1 MSTDSRFVS
10 ESLEALLVSIADGV
24 REAQDALSAVPPLD
38 AYGRPM
44 PSYHLPHLD
53 FEVKVDMETVTT
65 GGGLMFLRLNPLGGG
80 GSNTNR
86 DISSTI
92 SGRLVA
98 IPPGEGLPLP
108 LLMISSVRETTRR
121 HRIQITA
128 INSAGEILA
137 NERIELNINMDAS
150 RKLSATEGVTLT
162 SKRAGTKLSDVLLT
176 TNEEG
181 VAESTFFVDPG
192 LPGKTVLVLTAELGT
207 AITHLTIQAGG
218 NS

>member
-1 MSTDSRFVS
+1 MSNDSRFVS

-24 REAQDALSAVPPLD
+24 REAQDALSDVPPLD

-65 GGGLMFLRLNPLGGG
+65 GGGLMLLRLNPLGGG
-80 GSNTNR
+80 GSNTTR

-98 IPPGEGLPLP
+98 IPPGEGLPVP
-108 LLMISSVRETTRR
+108 LLVISSVRETARR

-128 INSAGEILA
+128 MNSAGEILA
-137 NERIELNINMDAS
+137 GEGIELNINMDAS
-150 RKLSATEGVTLT
+150 RKLSSAEGVTLT
-162 SKRAGTKLSDVLLT
+162 NKRAGTKLSDVLLT
-176 TNEEG
+176 TNAEG
-181 VAESTFFVDPG
+181 VAETTFFVDAG
-192 LPGKTVLVLTAELGT
+192 LSAKTILVLTAELGT
-207 AITHLTIQAGG
+207 AVAHLTIQAGG
-218 NS
+218 GS